1 MDERWVLSSEFAAV
15 AVEPIPSTGGLVL
28 QILDLGTGATARLD
42 PVEALRRVGRVGTET
57 DPLGEV
63 IVSVDRA
70 GNGPRLRVAHA
81 GHGSAIYL
89 DPLELADAAATG
101 AWGELPP
108 AYAES
113 LGTAGHDG

>member
-42 PVEALRRVGRVGTET
+42 PVAALKWVGSVGTEAH
-57 DPLGEV
+57 PLGEV
-63 IVSVDRA
+63 IVSVDRT
-70 GNGPRLRVAHA
+70 GNGPRLRMAHA
-81 GHGSAIYL
+81 GHGVAIYL

-108 AYAES
+108 AYAGS
-113 LGTAGHDG
+113 LGTAGPDG